1 MGQDLLNI
9 ELKRDEFHRRLGGGI
24 PTGSLMLIEG
34 KYGYGKS
41 IICQRLAYGVLN
53 HNAKVTYISN
63 ELSTKDFFQQMD
75 SVRYDVTEYILDQHL
90 LFIPMFPLLGSVTF
104 RKDFINRLMGAEEL
118 FKNDLIIID
127 TLSFILVQ
135 DNATE
140 KKCFEVIKFFKKMA
154 NLEKTI
160 LFTVDSEHL
169 NPNLLTLVRSMCD
182 IHFELGQKAI
192 GGDIK
197 RYIAVNR
204 FKRSK
209 EFVNP
214 IIPFRV
220 EPNEGL
226 GIEISSMI

>member
-1 MGQDLLNI
+1 MSHESQDYLDI

-24 PTGSLMLIEG
+24 PRGSLMLIEG

-41 IICQRLAYGVLN
+41 IICQRIAYGVLT
-53 HNAKVTYISN
+53 HGHTVTYISN
-63 ELSTKDFFQQMD
+63 ELSTKDFLQQME
-75 SVRYDVTEYILDQHL
+75 SVKYDVSEYILNQHL
-90 LFIPMFPLLGSVTF
+90 LFIPMFPLLGNVTF

-160 LFTVDSEHL
+160 IFTVDSEHL
-169 NPNLLTLVRSMCD
+169 NSNLLTLVRSMCD
-182 IHFELGQKAI
+182 IHFELGQRAL
-192 GGDIK
+192 GGT
-197 RYIAVNR
+197 
-204 FKRSK
+204 
-209 EFVNP
+209 
-214 IIPFRV
+214 
-220 EPNEGL
+220 
-226 GIEISSMI
+226 